1 MTLCRL
7 LLQKW
12 LVLKEVVSVLQIV
25 HNVTIFFQQKK
36 LTLSDVYGRW
46 LGMELHLDAYSKR
59 STKTVL
65 AKLLFEETKT
75 RKIKIFDNPLMACAL
90 YLDPRFHMEL
100 HRSYHDKVAEAK
112 ETMLTIWRRLNII
125 HPNDNNSMVETAK
138 IDSSNDSSFEFDEL
152 LAVQKHLQRGN
163 GNDEHQN
170 TENEELQNNSI
181 STRKHCED
189 IETIINLFQPEAIP
203 LNSSILDYW
212 ENMKEKERELYRI
225 ASVVFSVP
233 PTEVAIERDFSHLD
247 SVFTKRRGNL
257 CHSRLEDIFVI
268 HLNRDLFEAVTQE
281 EISELYKELDVKAT
295 PQTIHAKKNLQF

>member
-1 MTLCRL
+1 MPLCQL
-7 LLQKW
+7 LLRKW
-12 LVLKEVVSVLQIV
+12 SVIKEVVSVLQIV
-25 HNVTIFFQQKK
+25 HNVTIFFQQQK

-59 STKTVL
+59 STKTAF

-90 YLDPRFHMEL
+90 YLDPRFHLEL
-100 HRSYHDKVAEAK
+100 HGSYHDKVGGAK
-112 ETMLTIWRRLNII
+112 QTMLTIWRRLNII
-125 HPNDNNSMVETAK
+125 HPNDNNCMVETAK
-138 IDSSNDSSFEFDEL
+138 IDTSNDSSFEFDEL
-152 LAVQKHLQRGN
+152 LALQKHLQRDN
-163 GNDEHQN
+163 ENNEHQN
-170 TENEELQNNSI
+170 TENEELQNNGI
-181 STRKHCED
+181 STQNHYED
-189 IETIINLFQPEAIP
+189 IETKIDLFQPDSIP

-268 HLNRDLFEAVTQE
+268 HLNRDLFEVVTQG
-281 EISELYKELDVKAT
+281 EISELYRELDVKET
-295 PQTIHAKKNLQF
+295 PQTIHAKKKLQF